1 MTKEKSINF
10 WNSFSDIDKQK
21 IDASYQELREE
32 YITLQNLRKAHDL
45 TQEHM
50 AEMLGVRQ
58 ENISRLE
65 KRSDMMLS
73 TLRSYIQAMGGDLK
87 LMVEFPNSK
96 SVALSGFSGLGQEL

>member
-1 MTKEKSINF
+1 MTKEKPISF
-10 WNSFSDIDKQK
+10 WNSFSESDREK
-21 IDASYQELREE
+21 IDARYNELKEE
-32 YITLQNLRKAHDL
+32 YLTLQNLRKAHDL
-45 TQEHM
+45 TQERM
-50 AEMLGVRQ
+50 AEILGVRQ

>member
-1 MTKEKSINF
+1 MTKKNLTTF
-10 WNSFSDIDKQK
+10 WDSFSDSDKQK
-21 IDASYQELREE
+21 IDARYLELRAE
-32 YITLQNLRKAHDL
+32 YVTLQNLRKAHDL
-45 TQEHM
+45 TQERM
-50 AEMLGVRQ
+50 AEILGVRQ

-96 SVALSGFSGLGQEL
+96 AVTLSGFSGLGQEL